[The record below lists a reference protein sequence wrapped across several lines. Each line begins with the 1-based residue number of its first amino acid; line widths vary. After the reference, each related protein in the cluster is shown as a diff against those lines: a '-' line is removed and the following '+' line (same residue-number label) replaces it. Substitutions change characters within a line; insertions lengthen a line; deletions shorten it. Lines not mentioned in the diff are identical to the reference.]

1 MPPFWYSSMSDVLPL
16 LTLALHC
23 EQDIVHCRQAAKRLA
38 AAMEWPVLEQ
48 IRLATAVSELARNI
62 HQYAGSGHFDF
73 ALLRGEDL
81 RLSGLEVRAVDQGP
95 GIAEM
100 EAIRAGSYRSRTG
113 MGIGLRGAQR
123 LFDDFDIQTSPAGT
137 CITAR
142 KYQAPRPFPEAEQLQ
157 ALTAELQGS
166 PPPDPYQQIRLQSEE
181 LLLTNTELQVR
192 QSELEV
198 TNKELENTNQGVVAL
213 YSELEKA
220 TQELKEASEAKTR
233 FFSNMTHEFRTPIN
247 IIENVA
253 KLLASGVDGALNAEQ
268 QRQVRF
274 ISDAALE
281 LANLV
286 GELLA
291 LAEVQSGRLTIVPQP
306 FALGPFIDR
315 LEQFAAALAPRYPQV
330 SFSVAPPPAG
340 VLLDT
345 DESRLFQVLRNLIS
359 NAFKYTPRG
368 QVRIQ
373 VFQPDDA
380 SLEFLVEDSGIGIAA
395 ADQQKIFEE
404 FERIRSPHLTHIEG
418 TGLGLPL
425 AQRLAVLLR
434 GELSLDSEVGRGSR
448 FTLRLPRHYA
458 SHRAAEPEPDLSG
471 LTVLVIEDNEGDR
484 YLVRRTLERLN
495 PVLLEADSA
504 RSSLDRLNAVRP
516 DIIILDL
523 DLPDI
528 NGEDLLASMDWSM
541 HRRVLIN
548 TAQPLDEAGRQR
560 LQDYCHAILFKH
572 APDHAERLL
581 AEVCALARSLS
592 DD

>member
-1 MPPFWYSSMSDVLPL
+1 MSDVLPL
-16 LTLALHC
+16 LTLALRS

-38 AAMEWPVLEQ
+38 AALEWPVLEQ

-73 ALLRGEDL
+73 ALLRDDGQRL
-81 RLSGLEVRAVDQGP
+81 RLRGLEVRAVDQGP

-100 EAIRAGSYRSRTG
+100 DAIRAGSYRSNTG

-142 KYQAPRPFPEAEQLQ
+142 KYQAPRPFPDADLLQ
-157 ALTAELQGS
+157 ALTADLQGS

-181 LLLTNTELQVR
+181 LLLTNTELQLR

-286 GELLA
+286 SELLA

-306 FALGPFIDR
+306 FPLGTFVDR

-330 SFSVAPPPAG
+330 SFSVAPPPAE

>member
-1 MPPFWYSSMSDVLPL
+1 MSDVLPL
-16 LTLALHC
+16 LTLALRS

-38 AAMEWPVLEQ
+38 AALEWPVLEQ

-73 ALLRGEDL
+73 ALLRDDGQRL
-81 RLSGLEVRAVDQGP
+81 RLRGLEVRAVDQGP

-100 EAIRAGSYRSRTG
+100 DAIRAGSYRSNTG

-142 KYQAPRPFPEAEQLQ
+142 KYQAPRPFPHADLLQ
-157 ALTAELQGS
+157 ALTADLQGS

-181 LLLTNTELQVR
+181 LLLTNTELQLR

-286 GELLA
+286 SELLA

-306 FALGPFIDR
+306 FPLGPFVDR

-330 SFSVAPPPAG
+330 SFSVAPPPAE

-380 SLEFLVEDSGIGIAA
+380 SLEFLVEDSGIGIAT

>member
-1 MPPFWYSSMSDVLPL
+1 MSDVLHL
-16 LTLALHC
+16 LTLALRS
-23 EQDIVHCRQAAKRLA
+23 EQDIVHCRQAAKRLTA
-38 AAMEWPVLEQ
+38 ALDWPMLEQ

-62 HQYAGSGHFDF
+62 HQYAGSGQFDF
-73 ALLRGEDL
+73 ALLRDEGQRL
-81 RLSGLEVRAVDQGP
+81 RGLEVRAIDQGP

-100 EAIRAGSYRSRTG
+100 EAIRAGSYRSSTG

-137 CITAR
+137 RITAR
-142 KYQAPRPFPEAEQLQ
+142 KYQAPLAFPEAALLQ

-166 PPPDPYQQIRLQSEE
+166 PPADPYQQIRLQSEE
-181 LLLTNTELQVR
+181 LLLTNTELQLR

-253 KLLASGVDGALNAEQ
+253 KLLASGVDGSLNAEQ

-286 GELLA
+286 SELLA

-306 FALGPFIDR
+306 FTLAPFIER
-315 LEQFAAALAPRYPQV
+315 LEQFAAALAPRYSQV
-330 SFSVAPPPAG
+330 SFSVAPPPAE

-395 ADQQKIFEE
+395 TDQQKIFEE

-425 AQRLAVLLR
+425 AQRLAVLLG
-434 GELSLDSEVGRGSR
+434 GELSVDSAVGRGSR

-458 SHRAAEPEPDLSG
+458 SHRDAAPEPDLSG

-548 TAQPLDEAGRQR
+548 TAKPLDEAGCQR

>member
-1 MPPFWYSSMSDVLPL
+1 MSDVLPL
-16 LTLALHC
+16 LTLALRS

-38 AAMEWPVLEQ
+38 AALEWPVLEQ

-73 ALLRGEDL
+73 ALLRDDGQRL
-81 RLSGLEVRAVDQGP
+81 RLRGLEVRAVDQGP

-100 EAIRAGSYRSRTG
+100 DAIRAGSYRSNTG

-137 CITAR
+137 RITAR
-142 KYQAPRPFPEAEQLQ
+142 KYQAPRPFPAADLLQ
-157 ALTAELQGS
+157 ALTADLQGS

-181 LLLTNTELQVR
+181 LLLTNTELQLR

-286 GELLA
+286 SELLA

-306 FALGPFIDR
+306 FPLGPFVDR

-330 SFSVAPPPAG
+330 SFSVAPPPAE

-359 NAFKYTPRG
+359 NAFKYTPQG

>member
-1 MPPFWYSSMSDVLPL
+1 MSDVLPL
-16 LTLALHC
+16 LTLALRS

-38 AAMEWPVLEQ
+38 AALEWPVLEQ

-73 ALLRGEDL
+73 ALLRDDGQRL
-81 RLSGLEVRAVDQGP
+81 RGLEVRAVDQGP

-100 EAIRAGSYRSRTG
+100 DAIRAGSYRSNTG

-142 KYQAPRPFPEAEQLQ
+142 KYQAPRPFPDADLLQ
-157 ALTAELQGS
+157 ALTADLQGS

-181 LLLTNTELQVR
+181 LLLTNTELQLR

-286 GELLA
+286 SELLA

-306 FALGPFIDR
+306 FPLGPFVDR

-330 SFSVAPPPAG
+330 SFSVAPPPAE

>member
-1 MPPFWYSSMSDVLPL
+1 MSDVLPL
-16 LTLALHC
+16 LTLALRS

-38 AAMEWPVLEQ
+38 AALEWPVLEQ

-73 ALLRGEDL
+73 ALLRDDGQRL
-81 RLSGLEVRAVDQGP
+81 RLRGLEVRAVDQGP

-100 EAIRAGSYRSRTG
+100 DAIRAGSYRSNTG

-137 CITAR
+137 RITAR
-142 KYQAPRPFPEAEQLQ
+142 KYQAPRPFPDADLLQ
-157 ALTAELQGS
+157 ALTADLQGS

-181 LLLTNTELQVR
+181 LLLTNTELQLR

-286 GELLA
+286 SELLA

-306 FALGPFIDR
+306 FPLGPFVDR

-330 SFSVAPPPAG
+330 SFSVAPPPAE

-458 SHRAAEPEPDLSG
+458 NHRAAEPEPDLSG

>member
-1 MPPFWYSSMSDVLPL
+1 MSDVLPL
-16 LTLALHC
+16 LTLALHS

-38 AAMEWPVLEQ
+38 AALEWPALEQ

-73 ALLRGEDL
+73 ALLRGADQRL
-81 RLSGLEVRAVDQGP
+81 RGLEVQAVDQGP

-100 EAIRAGSYRSRTG
+100 EAIRAGSYRSSTG

-142 KYQAPRPFPEAEQLQ
+142 KYQAPRPFPAAELLQ

-181 LLLTNTELQVR
+181 LLLTNTELQLR
-192 QSELEV
+192 QAELEV

-286 GELLA
+286 SELLA

-306 FALGPFIDR
+306 FALAPFNDR

-359 NAFKYTPRG
+359 NAFKYTPQG

>member
-1 MPPFWYSSMSDVLPL
+1 MSDVLPL
-16 LTLALHC
+16 LTLALRS
-23 EQDIVHCRQAAKRLA
+23 EQDIVHCRQAAKRLTA
-38 AAMEWPVLEQ
+38 ALDWPMLEQ

-62 HQYAGSGHFDF
+62 HQYAGSGQFDF
-73 ALLRGEDL
+73 ALLRDEGQRL
-81 RLSGLEVRAVDQGP
+81 RGLEVRAIDQGP

-100 EAIRAGSYRSRTG
+100 EAIRAGSYRSSTG

-137 CITAR
+137 RITAR
-142 KYQAPRPFPEAEQLQ
+142 KYQAPLAFPEAALLQ

-166 PPPDPYQQIRLQSEE
+166 PPADPYQQIRLQSEE
-181 LLLTNTELQVR
+181 LLLTNTELQLR

-253 KLLASGVDGALNAEQ
+253 KLLASGVDGSLNAEQ

-286 GELLA
+286 SELLA

-306 FALGPFIDR
+306 FTLAPFIER

-330 SFSVAPPPAG
+330 SFSVAPPPAE

-395 ADQQKIFEE
+395 TDQQKIFEE

-425 AQRLAVLLR
+425 AQRLAVLLG
-434 GELSLDSEVGRGSR
+434 GELSVDSAVGRGSR

-458 SHRAAEPEPDLSG
+458 SHRDAAPEPDLSG

-548 TAQPLDEAGRQR
+548 TAQPLDEAGCQR

>member
-1 MPPFWYSSMSDVLPL
+1 MSDVLPL
-16 LTLALHC
+16 LTLALRS

-38 AAMEWPVLEQ
+38 AALEWPVLEQ

-73 ALLRGEDL
+73 ALLRDDGQRL
-81 RLSGLEVRAVDQGP
+81 RGLEVRAVDQGP

-100 EAIRAGSYRSRTG
+100 DAIRAGSYRSNTG

-142 KYQAPRPFPEAEQLQ
+142 KYQAPRPFPHADLLQ
-157 ALTAELQGS
+157 ALTADLQGS

-181 LLLTNTELQVR
+181 LLLTNTELQLR

-286 GELLA
+286 SELLA

-306 FALGPFIDR
+306 FPLGPFVDR

-330 SFSVAPPPAG
+330 SFSVAPPPAE

>member
-1 MPPFWYSSMSDVLPL
+1 MSDVLPL

-100 EAIRAGSYRSRTG
+100 EAIRAGSYRSSTG

-404 FERIRSPHLTHIEG
+404 FERIRSPHLTHVEG

-458 SHRAAEPEPDLSG
+458 NHRAAEPEPDLSG

>member
-1 MPPFWYSSMSDVLPL
+1 MSDVLPL
-16 LTLALHC
+16 LTLALHS

-38 AAMEWPVLEQ
+38 AAMEWPALEQ

-81 RLSGLEVRAVDQGP
+81 RLRGLEVRAVDQGP

-100 EAIRAGSYRSRTG
+100 EAIRAGSYRSSTG

-458 SHRAAEPEPDLSG
+458 NHRAAEPEPDLSG

-484 YLVRRTLERLN
+484 YLVRRTLESLN

>member
-1 MPPFWYSSMSDVLPL
+1 MSDVLPL
-16 LTLALHC
+16 LTLALHS

-100 EAIRAGSYRSRTG
+100 EAIRAGSYRSSTG

-458 SHRAAEPEPDLSG
+458 NHRAAEPEPDLSG

-516 DIIILDL
+516 DIIIL

>member
-1 MPPFWYSSMSDVLPL
+1 MSDVLPL
-16 LTLALHC
+16 LTLALHS

-38 AAMEWPVLEQ
+38 AALEWPALEQ

-73 ALLRGEDL
+73 ALLRGEDQRL
-81 RLSGLEVRAVDQGP
+81 RGLEVRAVDQGP

-100 EAIRAGSYRSRTG
+100 EAIRAGSYRSSTG

-137 CITAR
+137 SITAR
-142 KYQAPRPFPEAEQLQ
+142 KYQAPRPFPAAELLQ

-192 QSELEV
+192 QTELEV

-286 GELLA
+286 SELLA

-315 LEQFAAALAPRYPQV
+315 LEQFAAALAPRYPQI

-572 APDHAERLL
+572 APDHTERLL

>member
-1 MPPFWYSSMSDVLPL
+1 MSDVLPL
-16 LTLALHC
+16 LTLALRS

-38 AAMEWPVLEQ
+38 AALEWPVLEQ

-73 ALLRGEDL
+73 ALLRDDGQRL
-81 RLSGLEVRAVDQGP
+81 RGLEVRAVDQGP

-100 EAIRAGSYRSRTG
+100 DAIRAGSYRSNTG

-142 KYQAPRPFPEAEQLQ
+142 KYQAPRPFPAADLLQ
-157 ALTAELQGS
+157 ALTADLQGS

-181 LLLTNTELQVR
+181 LLLTNTELQLR

-286 GELLA
+286 SELLA

-306 FALGPFIDR
+306 FPLGPFVDR

-330 SFSVAPPPAG
+330 SFSVAPPPAE

>member
-1 MPPFWYSSMSDVLPL
+1 MSDVLPL
-16 LTLALHC
+16 LTLALRS

-38 AAMEWPVLEQ
+38 AALEWPVLEQ

-73 ALLRGEDL
+73 ALLRDDGQRL
-81 RLSGLEVRAVDQGP
+81 RGLEVRAVDQGP

-100 EAIRAGSYRSRTG
+100 DAIRAGSYRSNTG

-142 KYQAPRPFPEAEQLQ
+142 KYQAPRPFPHADLLQ
-157 ALTAELQGS
+157 ALTADLQGS

-181 LLLTNTELQVR
+181 LLLTNTELQLR

-286 GELLA
+286 SELLA

-306 FALGPFIDR
+306 FPLGTFVDR

-330 SFSVAPPPAG
+330 SFSVAPPPAE

>member
-1 MPPFWYSSMSDVLPL
+1 MSDVLPL
-16 LTLALHC
+16 LTLALHS

-38 AAMEWPVLEQ
+38 AALEWPALEQ

-73 ALLRGEDL
+73 ALLRGEDQRL
-81 RLSGLEVRAVDQGP
+81 RGLEVRAVDQGP

-100 EAIRAGSYRSRTG
+100 EAIRAGSYRSSTG

-142 KYQAPRPFPEAEQLQ
+142 KYQAPRPFPAAELLQ

-192 QSELEV
+192 QAELEV

-286 GELLA
+286 SELLA

-359 NAFKYTPRG
+359 NAFKYTPQG

-581 AEVCALARSLS
+581 AEVCTLARSLS

>member
-1 MPPFWYSSMSDVLPL
+1 MSDVLPL
-16 LTLALHC
+16 LTLALRS

-38 AAMEWPVLEQ
+38 AALEWPVLEQ

-73 ALLRGEDL
+73 ALLRDDGQ
-81 RLSGLEVRAVDQGP
+81 RMRGLEVRAVDQGP

-100 EAIRAGSYRSRTG
+100 DAIRAGSYRSNTG

-137 CITAR
+137 RITAR
-142 KYQAPRPFPEAEQLQ
+142 KYQAPRPFPDADLLQ
-157 ALTAELQGS
+157 ALTADLQGS

-181 LLLTNTELQVR
+181 LLLTNTELQLR

-286 GELLA
+286 SELLA

-306 FALGPFIDR
+306 FPLGPFVDR

-330 SFSVAPPPAG
+330 SFSVAPPPAE

-458 SHRAAEPEPDLSG
+458 NHRAAEPEPDLSG

>member
-1 MPPFWYSSMSDVLPL
+1 MSDVLPL
-16 LTLALHC
+16 LTLALRS

-38 AAMEWPVLEQ
+38 AALEWPVLEQ

-73 ALLRGEDL
+73 ALLRDDGQRL
-81 RLSGLEVRAVDQGP
+81 RGLEVRAVDQGP

-100 EAIRAGSYRSRTG
+100 DAIRAGSYRSNTG

-142 KYQAPRPFPEAEQLQ
+142 KYQAPRPFPDADLLQ
-157 ALTAELQGS
+157 ALTADLQGS

-181 LLLTNTELQVR
+181 LLLTNTELQLR

-286 GELLA
+286 SELLA

-306 FALGPFIDR
+306 FPLGPFVDR

-330 SFSVAPPPAG
+330 SFSVAPPPAE

-359 NAFKYTPRG
+359 NAFKYTPQG

>member
-1 MPPFWYSSMSDVLPL
+1 MSDVLPL
-16 LTLALHC
+16 LILALHS

-38 AAMEWPVLEQ
+38 AALEWPALEQ

-73 ALLRGEDL
+73 ALLRGEDQRL
-81 RLSGLEVRAVDQGP
+81 RGLEVRAVDQGP

-100 EAIRAGSYRSRTG
+100 EAIRAGSYRSSTG

-137 CITAR
+137 SITAR
-142 KYQAPRPFPEAEQLQ
+142 KYQAPRPFPEAELLQ
-157 ALTAELQGS
+157 ALTADLQGS

-181 LLLTNTELQVR
+181 LLLTNTELQLR
-192 QSELEV
+192 QAELEV

-286 GELLA
+286 SELLA

-359 NAFKYTPRG
+359 NAFKYTPQG

-572 APDHAERLL
+572 AADHAERLL

>member
-1 MPPFWYSSMSDVLPL
+1 MSDVLPL
-16 LTLALHC
+16 LTLALHS

-100 EAIRAGSYRSRTG
+100 EAIRAGSYRSSTG

-123 LFDDFDIQTSPAGT
+123 LLDDFDIQTSPAGT

-404 FERIRSPHLTHIEG
+404 FERIRSPHLTHVEG

-458 SHRAAEPEPDLSG
+458 NHRAAEPEPDLSG

>member
-1 MPPFWYSSMSDVLPL
+1 MSDVLPL
-16 LTLALHC
+16 LTLALHS

-38 AAMEWPVLEQ
+38 AALEWPALEQ

-73 ALLRGEDL
+73 ALLRGEDQRL
-81 RLSGLEVRAVDQGP
+81 RGLEVRAVDQGP

-100 EAIRAGSYRSRTG
+100 EAIRAGSYRSSTG

-137 CITAR
+137 RITAR
-142 KYQAPRPFPEAEQLQ
+142 KYQAPRPFPAAELLQ

-181 LLLTNTELQVR
+181 LLLTNTELQLR

-286 GELLA
+286 SELLA

-330 SFSVAPPPAG
+330 SFNVAPPPAG

-458 SHRAAEPEPDLSG
+458 NHRAAEPEPDLSG

-560 LQDYCHAILFKH
+560 LQDCCHAILFKH

>member
-1 MPPFWYSSMSDVLPL
+1 MFDVLPL
-16 LTLALHC
+16 LTLALRS

-38 AAMEWPVLEQ
+38 AALEWPALEQ

-73 ALLRGEDL
+73 ALLTDPDRRLRGL
-81 RLSGLEVRAVDQGP
+81 QVRALDQGP
-95 GIAEM
+95 GIAEL
-100 EAIRAGSYRSRTG
+100 EAIRAGSYRSSTG

-123 LFDDFDIQTSPAGT
+123 LFDDFDLQTSPAGT
-137 CITAR
+137 RITAC
-142 KYQAPRPFPEAEQLQ
+142 KYQAPRPLPAQDQL
-157 ALTAELQGS
+157 APLIAELQGGAA
-166 PPPDPYQQIRLQSEE
+166 PDPYQQIQLQSEE
-181 LLLTNTELQVR
+181 LLLTNTELQLR

-253 KLLASGVDGALNAEQ
+253 KLLASGVDGALNTEQ

-286 GELLA
+286 SELLA

-306 FALGPFIDR
+306 FPLAPFIER
-315 LEQFAAALAPRYPQV
+315 LNQFATALAPRYPQV
-330 SFSVAPPPAG
+330 SFSVAPGPG
-340 VLLDT
+340 EVLLDT
-345 DESRLFQVLRNLIS
+345 DESRLFQVLRNLIA
-359 NAFKYTPRG
+359 NAFKYTPQG
-368 QVRIQ
+368 HVRIQ

-380 SLEFLVEDSGIGIAA
+380 TLEFLVEDNGIGIAA
-395 ADQQKIFEE
+395 EDQQKIFEE

-434 GELSLDSEVGRGSR
+434 GELTLDSEVGRGSR

-458 SHRAAEPEPDLSG
+458 SQADSGQELDLSG

-548 TAQPLDEAGRQR
+548 TAQPLDAASQQR

-581 AEVCALARSLS
+581 AAVCTLARSLT